1 MSNIDLFIL
10 SFTLLSISL
19 YSTYKNYSNKNLKS
33 YILGDKSVNWRT
45 IGLSVMATQASAITF
60 LSTPGQGYV
69 DGMSFI
75 QNYLGLPIALIIVSS
90 IFVPIYYKSNVYT
103 AYQYLET
110 RFDYKVRLLTSLFFL
125 MQRGLQ
131 AGITIYAPSIILTTI
146 LGWDLTITVILVGSL
161 IILYTVIGGSRAVS
175 LTHKHQMTIIFIG
188 LIVLFT
194 FLLNFILKD
203 ISFYNSLQ
211 LMGLFDKNN
220 AINLSF
226 DFSEKYTIWSGL
238 FGGFFLSL
246 SYFGTDQ
253 SQVSRYINGK
263 NIKESQMGLIFNAF
277 MKIPLQFFI
286 LFIGLLLFVFYSL
299 NQPPLNFNKSLL
311 SYQQSIDNSLIENY
325 EKENTLIFEKKKE
338 LLNSYFNNST
348 DEKLNKKI
356 IELNNDLDIN
366 RKNFESEVLANGYI
380 MKKPESDF
388 IFLRFILDYL
398 PIGLIGFL
406 IAVIFSAAMSSTSA
420 EISALSAITT
430 IDIYKRFFKSDVLTK
445 NDVIISKFF
454 SFLWGVIA
462 ILFSLFFVQKE
473 NLIESIN
480 IVASLLYGNVLGI
493 FLVAFFNKT
502 IKSNNIFIGAIL
514 SQTIV
519 LIIYFNQGDSIG
531 YLWFNF
537 IGTLLTCSIS
547 YFLYILNENIN
558 NSTT

>member
-33 YILGDKSVNWRT
+33 YILGNKSANWRT

-69 DGMSFI
+69 EGMSFI
-75 QNYLGLPIALIIVSS
+75 QNYLGLPIALIVVSL

-103 AYQYLET
+103 AYEYLER

-161 IILYTVIGGSRAVS
+161 IILYTVVGGSRAVS

-311 SYQQSIDNSLIENY
+311 SYQKSIDNSLIENY
-325 EKENTLIFEKKKE
+325 EIENTLIFEKKKE

-348 DEKLNKKI
+348 DEKLNKQI
-356 IELNNDLDIN
+356 IELNNDLDMN
-366 RKNFESEVLANGYI
+366 RKNFESEVVANGYI

-388 IFLRFILDYL
+388 IFLTFILDYL

-454 SFLWGVIA
+454 NFLWGVIA

-493 FLVAFFNKT
+493 FLVAFFNKK
-502 IKSNNIFIGAIL
+502 IKSNNVFIGAIL

-558 NSTT
+558 NSTK

>member
-33 YILGDKSVNWRT
+33 YILGNKSANWRT

-69 DGMSFI
+69 EGMSFI
-75 QNYLGLPIALIIVSS
+75 QNYLGLPIALIVVSL

-103 AYQYLET
+103 AYEYLER

-161 IILYTVIGGSRAVS
+161 IILYTVVGGSRAVS

-311 SYQQSIDNSLIENY
+311 SYQKSIDNSLIENY
-325 EKENTLIFEKKKE
+325 EKENTLIFEKKKK
-338 LLNSYFNNST
+338 LLNSYFNNSK
-348 DEKLNKKI
+348 DEKLNKQI

-388 IFLRFILDYL
+388 IFLTFILDYL

-430 IDIYKRFFKSDVLTK
+430 IDIYKRFFKSGVFTK
-445 NDVIISKFF
+445 NDVMISKFF
-454 SFLWGVIA
+454 NFIWGVIA

-493 FLVAFFNKT
+493 FLVAFFNKK
-502 IKSNNIFIGAIL
+502 IKSNNVFIGAIL

-519 LIIYFNQGDSIG
+519 LIIYFILGDSIG

-558 NSTT
+558 NSTK

>member
-33 YILGDKSVNWRT
+33 YILGNKSANWKT
-45 IGLSVMATQASAITF
+45 VGLSVMATQASAITF

-69 DGMSFI
+69 EGMSFI
-75 QNYLGLPIALIIVSS
+75 QNYLGLPIALIIVSL

-103 AYQYLET
+103 AYEYLET

-146 LGWDLTITVILVGSL
+146 LGWDLTITVVLVGSL
-161 IILYTVIGGSRAVS
+161 IILYTVVGGSRAVS

-311 SYQQSIDNSLIENY
+311 SYQKSIDNSLIENY

-338 LLNSYFNNST
+338 LLNSYFNDSK
-348 DEKLNKKI
+348 DEKLNKQI

-388 IFLRFILDYL
+388 IFLTFILDYL

-454 SFLWGVIA
+454 NFIWGVIA

-480 IVASLLYGNVLGI
+480 IIASLLYGNVLGI
-493 FLVAFFNKT
+493 FLVAFFSKK
-502 IKSNNIFIGAIL
+502 IKSNNVFIGAIL

-519 LIIYFNQGDSIG
+519 LIIYFTQGDSIG

-547 YFLYILNENIN
+547 YFLYMLNENIN
-558 NSTT
+558 NSTK

>member
-33 YILGDKSVNWRT
+33 YILGNKSANWRT

-75 QNYLGLPIALIIVSS
+75 QNYLGLPIALIVVSL

-103 AYQYLET
+103 AYEYLET

-311 SYQQSIDNSLIENY
+311 SYQKSIDNSLIENY

-338 LLNSYFNNST
+338 LLNSYFNNSK
-348 DEKLNKKI
+348 DEKLNKQI

-388 IFLRFILDYL
+388 IFLTFILDYL

-430 IDIYKRFFKSDVLTK
+430 IDIYKRFFKSGVFSK

-454 SFLWGVIA
+454 NFIWGVIA

-493 FLVAFFNKT
+493 FLVAFFNKK
-502 IKSNNIFIGAIL
+502 IKSNNVFIGAIL

-519 LIIYFNQGDSIG
+519 LIIYFNLGDSIG

-558 NSTT
+558 NSTN

>member
-33 YILGDKSVNWRT
+33 YILGNKSANWRT

-69 DGMSFI
+69 EGMSFI
-75 QNYLGLPIALIIVSS
+75 QNYLGLPIALIVVSL

-103 AYQYLET
+103 AYEYLER

-161 IILYTVIGGSRAVS
+161 IILYTVVGGSRAVS

-311 SYQQSIDNSLIENY
+311 SYQKSIDNSLIENY
-325 EKENTLIFEKKKE
+325 EKENTLIFEKKKK
-338 LLNSYFNNST
+338 LLNSYFNNSK
-348 DEKLNKKI
+348 DEKLNKQI

-388 IFLRFILDYL
+388 IFLTFILDYL

-430 IDIYKRFFKSDVLTK
+430 IDIYKRFFKSGVFTK
-445 NDVIISKFF
+445 NDVMISKFF
-454 SFLWGVIA
+454 NFIWGVIA

-493 FLVAFFNKT
+493 FLVAFFNKK
-502 IKSNNIFIGAIL
+502 IKSNNVFIGAIL

-558 NSTT
+558 NSTK

>member
-33 YILGDKSVNWRT
+33 YILGNKSANWRT

-69 DGMSFI
+69 EGMSFI
-75 QNYLGLPIALIIVSS
+75 QNYLGLPIALIVVSL

-103 AYQYLET
+103 AYEYLER

-161 IILYTVIGGSRAVS
+161 IILYTVVGGSRAVS
-175 LTHKHQMTIIFIG
+175 LTHKHQMIVIFIG

-311 SYQQSIDNSLIENY
+311 SYQKSIDNSVIENY

-338 LLNSYFNNST
+338 LLNSYFNNSK
-348 DEKLNKKI
+348 DEKLNKQI

-380 MKKPESDF
+380 IKKPESDF
-388 IFLRFILDYL
+388 IFLTFILDYL

-430 IDIYKRFFKSDVLTK
+430 IDIYKRFFKSGVFSK

-454 SFLWGVIA
+454 NFIWGVIA

-493 FLVAFFNKT
+493 FLVAFFNKK
-502 IKSNNIFIGAIL
+502 IKSNNVFIGAIL

-519 LIIYFNQGDSIG
+519 LIIYFNLGDSIG

-558 NSTT
+558 NSTK

>member
-33 YILGDKSVNWRT
+33 YILGNKSANWRT

-69 DGMSFI
+69 EGMSFI
-75 QNYLGLPIALIIVSS
+75 QNYLGLPIALIVVSL

-103 AYQYLET
+103 AYEYLET

-161 IILYTVIGGSRAVS
+161 IILYTVVGGSRAVS

-311 SYQQSIDNSLIENY
+311 SYQKSIDNSLIENY
-325 EKENTLIFEKKKE
+325 EIENTLIFEKKKE

-348 DEKLNKKI
+348 DEKLNKQI

-388 IFLRFILDYL
+388 IFLTFILDYL

-454 SFLWGVIA
+454 NFIWGVIA

-493 FLVAFFNKT
+493 FLVAFFNKK
-502 IKSNNIFIGAIL
+502 IKSNNVFIGAIL

-558 NSTT
+558 NSTK

>member
-103 AYQYLET
+103 AYEYLEI

-454 SFLWGVIA
+454 NFLWGVIA

-493 FLVAFFNKT
+493 FLVAFFNKK
-502 IKSNNIFIGAIL
+502 IKSNNVFIGAIL

>member
-33 YILGDKSVNWRT
+33 YILGNKSANWKT
-45 IGLSVMATQASAITF
+45 VGLSVMATQASAITF

-75 QNYLGLPIALIIVSS
+75 QNYLGLPIALIIVSL

-103 AYQYLET
+103 AYEYLET

-146 LGWDLTITVILVGSL
+146 LGWDLTITVVLVGSL
-161 IILYTVIGGSRAVS
+161 IILYTVVGGSRAVS

-311 SYQQSIDNSLIENY
+311 SYQKSIDNSLIENY

-338 LLNSYFNNST
+338 LLNSYFNDSK
-348 DEKLNKKI
+348 DEKLNKQI

-388 IFLRFILDYL
+388 IFLTFILDYL

-454 SFLWGVIA
+454 NFIWGVIA

-493 FLVAFFNKT
+493 FLVAFFSKK
-502 IKSNNIFIGAIL
+502 IKSNNVFIGAIL

-547 YFLYILNENIN
+547 YFLYMFNENIN
-558 NSTT
+558 NSTK

>member
-33 YILGDKSVNWRT
+33 YILGNKSANWRT

-69 DGMSFI
+69 EGMSFI
-75 QNYLGLPIALIIVSS
+75 QNYLGLPIALIVVSL

-103 AYQYLET
+103 AYEYLER

-161 IILYTVIGGSRAVS
+161 IILYTVVGGSRAVS
-175 LTHKHQMTIIFIG
+175 LTHKHQMTVIFIG

-311 SYQQSIDNSLIENY
+311 SYQKSIDNSLIENY

-338 LLNSYFNNST
+338 LLNSYFNNSK
-348 DEKLNKKI
+348 DEKLNKQI

-388 IFLRFILDYL
+388 IFLTFILDYL

-430 IDIYKRFFKSDVLTK
+430 IDIYKRFFKSGVFSK

-454 SFLWGVIA
+454 NFIWGVIA

-493 FLVAFFNKT
+493 FLVAFFNKK
-502 IKSNNIFIGAIL
+502 IKSNNVFIGAIL

-519 LIIYFNQGDSIG
+519 LIIYFNLGDSIG

-558 NSTT
+558 NSTK

>member
-33 YILGDKSVNWRT
+33 YILGNKSANWRT

-69 DGMSFI
+69 EGMSFI
-75 QNYLGLPIALIIVSS
+75 QNYLGLPIALIIVSL

-103 AYQYLET
+103 AYEYLET

-161 IILYTVIGGSRAVS
+161 IILYTVVGGSRAVS
-175 LTHKHQMTIIFIG
+175 LTHKYQMTIIFIG

-226 DFSEKYTIWSGL
+226 DLSEKYTIWSGL

-311 SYQQSIDNSLIENY
+311 SYQKSIDNSLIENY

-338 LLNSYFNNST
+338 LLNSYFNNSK
-348 DEKLNKKI
+348 DEKLNKQI

-388 IFLRFILDYL
+388 IFLTFILDYL

-454 SFLWGVIA
+454 NFIWGVIA

-493 FLVAFFNKT
+493 FLVAFFNKK
-502 IKSNNIFIGAIL
+502 IKSNNVFIGAIL

-547 YFLYILNENIN
+547 YFLYMLNENIN
-558 NSTT
+558 NSTK

>member
-103 AYQYLET
+103 AYEYLET

-299 NQPPLNFNKSLL
+299 NQPPLNFNNSLL
-311 SYQQSIDNSLIENY
+311 SYQKSIDNSLIENY

-454 SFLWGVIA
+454 NFLWGVIA

-502 IKSNNIFIGAIL
+502 IKSNNILIGAIL

>member
-33 YILGDKSVNWRT
+33 YILGNKSANWRT

-75 QNYLGLPIALIIVSS
+75 QNYLGLPIALIVVSL

-103 AYQYLET
+103 AYEYLET

-161 IILYTVIGGSRAVS
+161 IILYTVVGGSRAVS

-311 SYQQSIDNSLIENY
+311 SYQKSIDNSLIENY
-325 EKENTLIFEKKKE
+325 ELENTLIFEKKKE

-348 DEKLNKKI
+348 DEKLNKQI
-356 IELNNDLDIN
+356 IELNNDLDMN
-366 RKNFESEVLANGYI
+366 RKNFESEVVANGYI

-388 IFLRFILDYL
+388 IFLTFILDYL

-454 SFLWGVIA
+454 NFLWGVIA

-493 FLVAFFNKT
+493 FLVAFFNKK
-502 IKSNNIFIGAIL
+502 IKSNNVFIGAIL

-558 NSTT
+558 NSTK

>member
-103 AYQYLET
+103 AYEYLET

-161 IILYTVIGGSRAVS
+161 IILYTVVGGSRAVS
-175 LTHKHQMTIIFIG
+175 LTHKHQMTVIFIG

-454 SFLWGVIA
+454 NFLWGVIA

-493 FLVAFFNKT
+493 FLVAFFNKK
-502 IKSNNIFIGAIL
+502 IKSNNVFIGAIL

>member
-33 YILGDKSVNWRT
+33 YILGNKSANWRT

-69 DGMSFI
+69 EGMSFI
-75 QNYLGLPIALIIVSS
+75 QNYLGLPIALIVVSL

-103 AYQYLET
+103 AYEYLER

-146 LGWDLTITVILVGSL
+146 LGWDLTITVILVGAL
-161 IILYTVIGGSRAVS
+161 IILYTVVGGSRAVS

-311 SYQQSIDNSLIENY
+311 SYQKSIDNSLIENY

-338 LLNSYFNNST
+338 LLNSYFNNSK
-348 DEKLNKKI
+348 DEKLNKQI

-430 IDIYKRFFKSDVLTK
+430 IDIYKRFFKSGVFSK

-454 SFLWGVIA
+454 NFLWGVIA

-493 FLVAFFNKT
+493 FLVAFFNKK
-502 IKSNNIFIGAIL
+502 IKSNNVFIGAIL

-519 LIIYFNQGDSIG
+519 LIIYFNLGDSIG

-558 NSTT
+558 NSTK

>member
-19 YSTYKNYSNKNLKS
+19 YGAYKNYSNKNLKS
-33 YILGDKSVNWRT
+33 YILGNKSVNWRT

-69 DGMSFI
+69 EGMSFI
-75 QNYLGLPIALIIVSS
+75 QNYLGLPIALIVVYL

-103 AYQYLET
+103 AYEYLET

-161 IILYTVIGGSRAVS
+161 IILYTVVGGSRAVS

-299 NQPPLNFNKSLL
+299 NQPPLNFNTSLL
-311 SYQQSIDNSLIENY
+311 SYQKSIDNSVIENY

-338 LLNSYFNNST
+338 LLNSYFKNSK
-348 DEKLNKKI
+348 DEKLNKQI

-454 SFLWGVIA
+454 NFLWGVIA

-493 FLVAFFNKT
+493 FLVAFFNKK
-502 IKSNNIFIGAIL
+502 IKSNNVFIGAIL

>member
-103 AYQYLET
+103 AYEYLET

-161 IILYTVIGGSRAVS
+161 IILYTVIGGSKAVS

-454 SFLWGVIA
+454 NFLWGVIA

-493 FLVAFFNKT
+493 FLVAFFNKK
-502 IKSNNIFIGAIL
+502 IKSNNVFIGAIL

>member
-33 YILGDKSVNWRT
+33 YILGNKSANWRT

-69 DGMSFI
+69 EGMSFI
-75 QNYLGLPIALIIVSS
+75 QNYLGLPIALIVVSL

-103 AYQYLET
+103 AYEYLER

-161 IILYTVIGGSRAVS
+161 IILYTVVGGSRAVS
-175 LTHKHQMTIIFIG
+175 LTHKHQMIVIFIG

-311 SYQQSIDNSLIENY
+311 SYQKSIDNSLIENY

-338 LLNSYFNNST
+338 LLNSYFNNSK
-348 DEKLNKKI
+348 DEKLNKQI

-388 IFLRFILDYL
+388 IFLTFILDYL

-430 IDIYKRFFKSDVLTK
+430 IDIYKRFFKSGVFTK

-454 SFLWGVIA
+454 NFLWGVIA

-493 FLVAFFNKT
+493 FLVAFFNKK
-502 IKSNNIFIGAIL
+502 IKSNNVFIGAIL

-519 LIIYFNQGDSIG
+519 LIIYFNLGDSIG

-558 NSTT
+558 NSTK